1 VPIVDVEIVVRSE
14 ESLALDLAA
23 RLADA
28 CGKVFDSA
36 PGGTWVKVRAILRVR
51 YAENG
56 GNLPDDFYPVFVRVL
71 KDKFPS
77 PKAMQTEVAK
87 LVSTVAQTCGRHQ
100 ENVHIIYEPEGAG
113 RVAFGGNIVS
123 G

>member
-1 VPIVDVEIVVRSE
+1 VPILDVEVVVRSE
-14 ESLALDLAA
+14 ESLSPDLAA

-28 CGKVFDSA
+28 CGEIFGSA
-36 PGGTWVKVRAILRVR
+36 PGDTWVKVHAILRMR

-56 GNLPDDFYPVFVRVL
+56 GNLPGDFYPVFVKVL
-71 KDKFPS
+71 KAKLPS
-77 PKAMQTEVAK
+77 PAAMQTEVAG
-87 LVSTVAQTCGRHQ
+87 LTSAVAQTCGRPQ

-113 RVAFGGNIVS
+113 RVAFGGDIVS